1 LWRSSRGKRRSTRRE
16 RRSFEEKLVALERRA
31 REATAAEE
39 KLVALEERRAREA
52 TAAEEKLVAL
62 EERRAR
68 EATAAEEKLV
78 ALEERRAREATAA
91 EESIAALEG
100 RVLALTADL
109 ETMRKKFTL
118 LGSLNVKDDYAR
130 KVGGL
135 SELMKAQVGSGDDVS
150 EPAISTVAT
159 RTVTFWHYNG
169 PHPPPGV
176 ALSRMGP
183 GEGGY
188 DSIVEMFCEAK
199 LAIDTEGDCGSAFA
213 TTVAAGLMAFVEEV
227 EKVHGLNETALSM
240 IVVAAIRLIL
250 PRVRVGKQSRVS
262 MMPSALVLELDAFMS
277 WGLTD
282 AFITDGSD
290 TVVALCEFKCTNV
303 IEDAFFV
310 QLFCYL
316 LAMKSRINPPVDG
329 DPEAV
334 SRAPMTA
341 YGLLCM
347 REFFVVCDVDPA
359 WLLFSKSRPRPR
371 CLRKSDMITYDK
383 LPKVLAALSQREHA
397 AVFCSRSK
405 PPSTPNLNSLVALG
419 PQAPATTRMWS
430 RGRSGCTR
438 GGWKRV

>member
-1 LWRSSRGKRRSTRRE
+1 MFCWLIMRDAEALVEKLARKTKKHKKRE
-16 RRSFEEKLVALERRA
+16 KELEEKLVVL
-31 REATAAEE
+31 
-39 KLVALEERRAREA
+39 ERRAREA

-169 PHPPPGV
+169 PYPPPGV

-213 TTVAAGLMAFVEEV
+213 TTVAGGLMPFVEEV
-227 EKVHGLNETALSM
+227 EKVHGLSETALSM

-262 MMPSALVLELDAFMS
+262 MMPSALVLELDAFML

-282 AFITDGSD
+282 SFIFRHGCC
-290 TVVALCEFKCTNV
+290 VV
-303 IEDAFFV
+303 
-310 QLFCYL
+310 
-316 LAMKSRINPPVDG
+316 
-329 DPEAV
+329 
-334 SRAPMTA
+334 
-341 YGLLCM
+341 
-347 REFFVVCDVDPA
+347 
-359 WLLFSKSRPRPR
+359 
-371 CLRKSDMITYDK
+371 
-383 LPKVLAALSQREHA
+383 
-397 AVFCSRSK
+397 
-405 PPSTPNLNSLVALG
+405 
-419 PQAPATTRMWS
+419 
-430 RGRSGCTR
+430 
-438 GGWKRV
+438 